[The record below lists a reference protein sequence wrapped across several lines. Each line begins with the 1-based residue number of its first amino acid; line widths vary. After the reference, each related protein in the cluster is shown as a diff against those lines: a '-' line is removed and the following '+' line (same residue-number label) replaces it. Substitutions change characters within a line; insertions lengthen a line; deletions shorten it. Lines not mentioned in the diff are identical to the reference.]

1 MSEILSPERT
11 RMIEVRCPR
20 CGALVTVRRI
30 GRNKHETSY
39 GIAGVTCD
47 ESRESGFEVQIT
59 DCKSLDNAINDAI
72 ASGRV

>member
-1 MSEILSPERT
+1 
-11 RMIEVRCPR
+11 MIEVRCTR

-30 GRNKHETSY
+30 GRKKHETSY
-39 GIAGVTCD
+39 GVAGIICD

-59 DCKSLDNAINDAI
+59 DCKSLENAINDAI